1 MRGTAGRW
9 GWAVLALLAGAAASA
24 ADEPAIA
31 RPELVVLWSDP
42 EQRVPEAAKRE
53 LYRETAAL
61 FASWGVTLRSFE
73 GLDSEGEQDV
83 RVVFLERSR
92 LGDGGDLVLGETH
105 AQPLEFPAVWIL
117 VPNVRE
123 VLEREGVVAASP
135 VLARA
140 LARVAAHEILHVL
153 GFGHAP
159 QGLMRRGLGASDLT
173 VPWVRVSDGFP
184 RALLAALR
192 PRVGKASVGRP

>member
-1 MRGTAGRW
+1 
-9 GWAVLALLAGAAASA
+9 
-24 ADEPAIA
+24 
-31 RPELVVLWSDP
+31 
-42 EQRVPEAAKRE
+42 VPEAVKRE

-61 FASWGVTLRSFE
+61 FASWGVTLRSFA

-83 RVVFLERSR
+83 RVVLLERSR

-123 VLEREGVVAASP
+123 VLEREGVVASSP

-159 QGLMRRGLGASDLT
+159 QGLMRRGLGAYDLR
-173 VPWVRVSDGFP
+173 VPWVRVSDGLP
-184 RALLAALR
+184 RALLASLR